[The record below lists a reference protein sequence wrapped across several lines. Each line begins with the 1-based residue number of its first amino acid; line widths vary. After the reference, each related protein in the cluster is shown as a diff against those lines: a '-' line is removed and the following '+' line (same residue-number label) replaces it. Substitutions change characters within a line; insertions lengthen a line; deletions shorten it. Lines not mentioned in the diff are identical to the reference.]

1 MPSSNHINAQ
11 TAIGVATIGIAAVM
25 GIGAV
30 DIKSDAGY
38 GGIGSNFVPWFVCIG
53 LAICGVLLVLQA
65 RSGGYRHFPEP
76 SGAAK
81 GDWRAL
87 AWVAAGLLLNAAL
100 IERVGFILSC
110 TLCFVLAVRGLR
122 LAEGKTISNFIGTIK
137 DVGVGFCIS
146 APVFWLFTKALKINL
161 PGLTKT
167 GWL

>member
-1 MPSSNHINAQ
+1 MSDHQHVNAQ
-11 TAIGVATIGIAAVM
+11 TAIGIATIAIAAVM
-25 GIGAV
+25 GVGAV
-30 DIKSDAGY
+30 DIKSEAGY
-38 GGIGSNFVPWFVCIG
+38 GGIGSNFVPWLVCAGIALCG
-53 LAICGVLLVLQA
+53 LLLLIQA
-65 RSGGYRHFPEP
+65 RTGGYRNFPEP
-76 SGAAK
+76 SGANK

-87 AWVAAGLLLNAAL
+87 AWVGAGLLLNAAL

-122 LAEGKTISNFIGTIK
+122 LAEGKPTLDLTTTLKDIGI
-137 DVGVGFCIS
+137 GFCIS